1 MLLHRINPISF
12 FLCFLFIGFQSS
24 AQLKPV
30 TVEPRVLSKFEYPV
44 YKEGF
49 DSITKSWPILSNA
62 ENLLL
67 IQDGEYILQR
77 KSKLSPFAAM
87 GEFEK
92 HPEAFRLVT
101 SLKIVKSMADEA
113 SMGFIFMAQEGGKGG
128 FVFEINKEQQYR
140 LRQITSGGYSYM
152 TGSPKDGGWTKSTL
166 LKPVNF
172 SNLIELRTSD
182 KVYDLYVNNSLLLSF
197 NEIAYKSGGI
207 GFIIGP
213 GTMGK
218 VDFIYIFSNDKE
230 MAGSQTAGENPEEAT
245 GNDNDIIAL
254 AESIIE
260 LKSQINKLKSENE
273 SLKERIESFKGSEK
287 EQLKLRGD
295 YELKLAQ
302 LDKTIKSKDKSI
314 DSLLLI
320 NQDLQ
325 KYKDLVKGNDGG
337 DLVIT
342 LSKSLKAEKLKSDE
356 LAKQN
361 QALKDSLQQLQIQT
375 KNAAPKNSGGSS
387 ENPGNKNGNTFV
399 LPKEN

>member
-1 MLLHRINPISF
+1 MVLSIWN
-12 FLCFLFIGFQSS
+12 CW
-24 AQLKPV
+24 AQPR
-30 TVEPRVLSKFEYPV
+30 TTSIEPRVNVKFEYPF

-49 DSITKSWPILSNA
+49 DSISKDWPILSNA

-92 HPEAFRLVT
+92 QPEAFRLVT
-101 SLKIVKSMADEA
+101 SLKIVKNQADDA

-140 LRQITSGGYSYM
+140 LRQITSSGYAYL
-152 TGSPKDGGWTKSTL
+152 TGTSKDGGWTKSSL

-172 SNLIELRTSD
+172 ANLIELRTID
-182 KVYDLYVNNSLLLSF
+182 KVYDLYVNNTLLLSF
-197 NEIAYKSGGI
+197 SELAYKSGGI

-230 MAGSQTAGENPEEAT
+230 LASSDPSLENTEQPSGS
-245 GNDNDIIAL
+245 DNDIIAL

-260 LKSQINKLKSENE
+260 LKSQINKIKSENE
-273 SLKERIESFKGSEK
+273 SLKERIETFKGSEK
-287 EQLKLRGD
+287 EQLKMRGD
-295 YELKLAQ
+295 YELKIAQ
-302 LDKTIKSKDKSI
+302 LDKVIKSRDKSI

-325 KYKDLVKGNDGG
+325 KYKDLVKGNEGG

-342 LSKSLKAEKLKSDE
+342 LSKNLKAEKLKSDE
-356 LAKQN
+356 LVKQN
-361 QALKDSLQQLQIQT
+361 QALRDSLQQIQT
-375 KNAAPKNSGGSS
+375 LNKNSTSKAPGGTS
-387 ENPGNKNGNTFV
+387 ERPPGNKNNNTFV